1 MEKIRIGGIMQNAHL
16 SLLNVTA
23 VPDRP
28 GIAAAILG
36 ELGRRGINVQFIVQ
50 CIDQNKQDQV
60 AVCVDR
66 DDGPSALGVVNLVAP
81 DVEAGQRDS
90 YPEVAIV
97 SIFGPDFRER
107 QALREPCSTR
117 WRRGRQ
123 YPGDQYV
130 HLDSFVCHRVGCLGD
145 CPELAAGYLRLALVG
160 MYPTDVLKRDTRG
173 VALCCCRSYLSL
185 VVDVWESLIAQND

>member
-1 MEKIRIGGIMQNAHL
+1 MGKIRIGGIMQNAHL

-36 ELGRRGINVQFIVQ
+36 ELGRRSINVQFIVQ
-50 CIDQNKQDQV
+50 CIDHNRQDQV

-66 DDGPSALGVVNLVAP
+66 DDGPAALDAVNLVAP
-81 DVEAGQRDS
+81 DVDAGRVIS

-107 QALREPCSTR
+107 PGIAGTMFDALAGQKINILAISTSISTVSCVIQAEHLEEALTALRETFDLP
-117 WRRGRQ
+117 
-123 YPGDQYV
+123 
-130 HLDSFVCHRVGCLGD
+130 
-145 CPELAAGYLRLALVG
+145 
-160 MYPTDVLKRDTRG
+160 
-173 VALCCCRSYLSL
+173 
-185 VVDVWESLIAQND
+185 

>member
-1 MEKIRIGGIMQNAHL
+1 MGKIRIGGIMQNAHL

-36 ELGRRGINVQFIVQ
+36 ELGRRGINVQFVVQ
-50 CIDQNKQDQV
+50 VIDQRMQDQL

-66 DDGPSALGVVNLVAP
+66 DDGGSALDAVNLVVP
-81 DVEAGQRDS
+81 ELDAGQVIS

-107 QALREPCSTR
+107 
-117 WRRGRQ
+117 
-123 YPGDQYV
+123 PGIAGTMFDA
-130 HLDSFVCHRVGCLGD
+130 
-145 CPELAAGYLRLALVG
+145 LAAKGINIMAISTSISTVSCVIESDELEAALNS
-160 MYPTDVLKRDTRG
+160 LRDTFD
-173 VALCCCRSYLSL
+173 LP
-185 VVDVWESLIAQND
+185 